1 MLLQAIGLALT
12 AAQEIGRTR
21 RTREQGMAQS
31 SFYSEA

>member
-21 RTREQGMAQS
+21 RTRANES
-31 SFYSEA
+31 KTIKK